1 MSRKTPGWAAFDPK
15 KQQKQ
20 VTYNETDNDPF
31 PPITSSISTLHHC
44 QNSSRNG
51 DLTGKSFSSVLTYS
65 ASLPNIIASEDTH
78 SPSMEYSHSKQ
89 MTSKYVEN
97 IVPQIYEKLKVLHPW
112 ANDNLIE
119 DIVAAVDNDIDKAS
133 TLLSDMAPP
142 GRLQEQ
148 KEAEFV
154 DNIEEVRLDS
164 SMIENKGLG
173 VENSAKEPIHD
184 TVALR
189 LMMDMSMVPVEPEWE
204 DDDVYLVHRKE
215 AIRAMRSASHHSEAA
230 KEAYRKGDHVAA
242 QEFSRKAQQEWSNA
256 EKLHAN
262 AAKEILA
269 IRNCENDDWTLDLH
283 GLHATEAVQVLLEH
297 LLKLES
303 YLLKPDKTKESVSQ
317 GTGKS
322 DRQRQLSRSRL
333 LEVITGKGNHSRGE
347 AALPVAVKSFLSEK
361 GYYYYEARTGVITVQ
376 PKFRRMSAALSNTL

>member
-1 MSRKTPGWAAFDPK
+1 MSRRRAKTSGWAAFDPK
-15 KQQKQ
+15 KH
-20 VTYNETDNDPF
+20 VADNETDNDPF
-31 PPITSSISTLHHC
+31 PSISTNIATLHHHRD
-44 QNSSRNG
+44 SSRNG
-51 DLTGKSFSSVLTYS
+51 DHTGKSFSSVLTYS
-65 ASLPNIIASEDTH
+65 PSFPNIIASED
-78 SPSMEYSHSKQ
+78 PLMENTHSKQ
-89 MTSKYVEN
+89 TTSKYVEN
-97 IVPQIYEKLKVLHPW
+97 VVHQIYEKLKVLYPW

-133 TLLSDMAPP
+133 TLLSDMALP
-142 GRLQEQ
+142 GRLEEK

-154 DNIEEVRLDS
+154 DNIEDGCLDS
-164 SMIENKGLG
+164 SMLENKGLR
-173 VENSAKEPIHD
+173 VENSAKELIHD
-184 TVALR
+184 NVALR

-204 DDDVYLVHRKE
+204 DDDVYIVHRKE
-215 AIRAMRSASHHSEAA
+215 AIRAMRLASRHSKAA
-230 KEAYRKGDHVAA
+230 TEAYLRRDHVAA
-242 QEFSRKAQQEWSNA
+242 HKFSQKAQQEWSNA

-303 YLLKPDKTKESVSQ
+303 QFS

-322 DRQRQLSRSRL
+322 DRQQQLSRSRL

-361 GYYYYEARTGVITVQ
+361 GYYHYEARTGVIIVQ
-376 PKFRRMSAALSNTL
+376 PKFRQKSAALSNTL

>member
-1 MSRKTPGWAAFDPK
+1 MSRKTPGWAAYDPK
-15 KQQKQ
+15 KQKKQ

-31 PPITSSISTLHHC
+31 PPIIATTLHHC

-51 DLTGKSFSSVLTYS
+51 GKSFSSVLTYS
-65 ASLPNIIASEDTH
+65 PSLPNI
-78 SPSMEYSHSKQ
+78 MEYSHSKQ
-89 MTSKYVEN
+89 TTSKYVEN
-97 IVPQIYEKLKVLHPW
+97 IVPQIYDKLKVLHPW

-119 DIVAAVDNDIDKAS
+119 DIVAAVDKDIDKAS
-133 TLLSDMAPP
+133 AVLSDMAPP
-142 GRLQEQ
+142 GRLQE
-148 KEAEFV
+148 AELV

-164 SMIENKGLG
+164 SMKG
-173 VENSAKEPIHD
+173 PIHD
-184 TVALR
+184 NVALR

-215 AIRAMRSASHHSEAA
+215 AIRAMRSASRHSKAA
-230 KEAYRKGDHVAA
+230 TDAYEKGDHVAA

-303 YLLKPDKTKESVSQ
+303 QVSGTFLLKPDKTKESVSQ
-317 GTGKS
+317 DTGKS
-322 DRQRQLSRSRL
+322 DRQQQLLRSRL

>member
-1 MSRKTPGWAAFDPK
+1 MSRRRAKTSGWAAFDPK
-15 KQQKQ
+15 KH
-20 VTYNETDNDPF
+20 VADNETDNDPF
-31 PPITSSISTLHHC
+31 PSISTNIATFHHHR
-44 QNSSRNG
+44 NSSRNG
-51 DLTGKSFSSVLTYS
+51 DHTGKSFSSVLTYS
-65 ASLPNIIASEDTH
+65 PSFPNIIASED
-78 SPSMEYSHSKQ
+78 PLMENTHSKQ
-89 MTSKYVEN
+89 TTSKYVEN
-97 IVPQIYEKLKVLHPW
+97 VVHQIYEKLKVLHPW

-142 GRLQEQ
+142 GRLEEK

-154 DNIEEVRLDS
+154 DNIEDGRLDS
-164 SMIENKGLG
+164 SKPLENKGLP
-173 VENSAKEPIHD
+173 VENSAKELIHD
-184 TVALR
+184 NVALR

-215 AIRAMRSASHHSEAA
+215 AIRAMRLASRHSKAA
-230 KEAYRKGDHVAA
+230 TEAYLRRDHVAA
-242 QEFSRKAQQEWSNA
+242 HEFSQKAQQEWSNA

-297 LLKLES
+297 LLKL
-303 YLLKPDKTKESVSQ
+303 
-317 GTGKS
+317 GKS
-322 DRQRQLSRSRL
+322 DRQQQLSRSRL

-361 GYYYYEARTGVITVQ
+361 GCGFYMYYHYEARTGVITVQ
-376 PKFRRMSAALSNTL
+376 PKFRQKSAAAQSNTL